1 MGSFSI
7 WHWVVVLLIV
17 LLLFGAK
24 RIPELAKGLGSGIKN
39 FKNAIKEDESE
50 AVKTADG
57 KPVEATARLRQLLQR
72 LHSQPNRQP
81 QQQRQRPQ
89 QSKNRLPQTQ
99 LKLNRP
105 I

>member
-39 FKNAIKEDESE
+39 FKNAVKEDENE
-50 AVKTADG
+50 AAKTAES
-57 KPVEATARLRQLLQR
+57 KPVETTATATTAQASEQK
-72 LHSQPNRQP
+72 PTNTDAN
-81 QQQRQRPQ
+81 
-89 QSKNRLPQTQ
+89 KA
-99 LKLNRP
+99 
-105 I
+105 

>member
-39 FKNAIKEDESE
+39 FKNAVKEDETE
-50 AVKTADG
+50 AAKTAET
-57 KPVEATARLRQLLQR
+57 KPVDATATTT
-72 LHSQPNRQP
+72 
-81 QQQRQRPQ
+81 
-89 QSKNRLPQTQ
+89 TQ
-99 LKLNRP
+99 ATEQKPANTDANKA
-105 I
+105 

>member
-39 FKNAIKEDESE
+39 FKNAIII
-50 AVKTADG
+50 
-57 KPVEATARLRQLLQR
+57 
-72 LHSQPNRQP
+72 
-81 QQQRQRPQ
+81 
-89 QSKNRLPQTQ
+89 KNITM
-99 LKLNRP
+99 
-105 I
+105 

>member
-39 FKNAIKEDESE
+39 FKNAVKEDETE
-50 AVKTADG
+50 VAKTAEV
-57 KPVEATARLRQLLQR
+57 KPVDATATATTTTTAQATEQK
-72 LHSQPNRQP
+72 PTNTDTT
-81 QQQRQRPQ
+81 
-89 QSKNRLPQTQ
+89 KA
-99 LKLNRP
+99 
-105 I
+105 

>member
-39 FKNAIKEDESE
+39 FKNAIKEDETE
-50 AVKTADG
+50 AAKTADG
-57 KPVEATARLRQLLQR
+57 KPVEATATATATPA
-72 LHSQPNRQP
+72 QPAQP
-81 QQQRQRPQ
+81 AATTTATASTEQKPAATDAT
-89 QSKNRLPQTQ
+89 KA
-99 LKLNRP
+99 
-105 I
+105 

>member
-39 FKNAIKEDESE
+39 FKNAIKEDEAE
-50 AVKTADG
+50 APKTADA
-57 KPVEATARLRQLLQR
+57 KPAENTQQTSAPQQPNAAHTATATPV
-72 LHSQPNRQP
+72 QPTTAH
-81 QQQRQRPQ
+81 
-89 QSKNRLPQTQ
+89 QTSEH
-99 LKLNRP
+99 KP
-105 I
+105 THTDAHKA

>member
-39 FKNAIKEDESE
+39 FKNAVKEDETE
-50 AVKTADG
+50 AAKTAEA
-57 KPVEATARLRQLLQR
+57 KPVDATATATTTTTAQATEQK
-72 LHSQPNRQP
+72 PTNTDTT
-81 QQQRQRPQ
+81 
-89 QSKNRLPQTQ
+89 KA
-99 LKLNRP
+99 
-105 I
+105 

>member
-39 FKNAIKEDESE
+39 FKNAIKEDE
-50 AVKTADG
+50 ADAPKTAEA
-57 KPVEATARLRQLLQR
+57 KPVDATPTPTATATATATATPPSTSTTNTATAHAHEQKPANTEI
-72 LHSQPNRQP
+72 H
-81 QQQRQRPQ
+81 
-89 QSKNRLPQTQ
+89 KA
-99 LKLNRP
+99 
-105 I
+105 

>member
-39 FKNAIKEDESE
+39 FKNAVKEDEAE
-50 AVKTADG
+50 AKSAEA
-57 KPVEATARLRQLLQR
+57 KPVDNATATTTTTAQATEQKPSSTDA
-72 LHSQPNRQP
+72 H
-81 QQQRQRPQ
+81 
-89 QSKNRLPQTQ
+89 KA
-99 LKLNRP
+99 
-105 I
+105 

>member
-57 KPVEATARLRQLLQR
+57 KPVEATATATTAAPAQ
-72 LHSQPNRQP
+72 SAQPAASTTTTTASTEQKP
-81 QQQRQRPQ
+81 ATTDVT
-89 QSKNRLPQTQ
+89 KA
-99 LKLNRP
+99 
-105 I
+105 

>member
-39 FKNAIKEDESE
+39 FKNAVKEDENE
-50 AVKTADG
+50 VTKTAEN
-57 KPVEATARLRQLLQR
+57 KPVESSTTTTTAQASEQKPTNTDS
-72 LHSQPNRQP
+72 H
-81 QQQRQRPQ
+81 
-89 QSKNRLPQTQ
+89 KA
-99 LKLNRP
+99 
-105 I
+105 

>member
-39 FKNAIKEDESE
+39 FKNAVKEDETE
-50 AVKTADG
+50 AAKTADV
-57 KPVEATARLRQLLQR
+57 KPVDATATTTTTTTAQATEQK
-72 LHSQPNRQP
+72 PANTDAT
-81 QQQRQRPQ
+81 
-89 QSKNRLPQTQ
+89 KA
-99 LKLNRP
+99 
-105 I
+105 